1 MATAYL
7 RVSLLM
13 GIPIPHTLV
22 QTSKISVGSLSKIVA
37 ALYITGRDSRLK
49 SVIAHPRC
57 LFKKEGRYQNST
69 GTSRFGRGKPSESRI
84 RCVQKGDTISCFSFY
99 TQIRARKCQPSGVRK
114 GNLPDPFQSLCANG
128 KHLDELHYAQ
138 RRAPLCSMGDGTCTG
153 ARDAWSQSYRSM
165 PCCA

>member
-1 MATAYL
+1 MSATLSISLFSNFLIITNILHNNILYAFLFYLFYHKLTINHRFFDIFSFTPTVKQPLSVSLYRGIQIRARSTLVLPYRHFMTTAYL

-57 LFKKEGRYQNST
+57 LIKKEG
-69 GTSRFGRGKPSESRI
+69 G
-84 RCVQKGDTISCFSFY
+84 
-99 TQIRARKCQPSGVRK
+99 
-114 GNLPDPFQSLCANG
+114 LW
-128 KHLDELHYAQ
+128 HQ
-138 RRAPLCSMGDGTCTG
+138 RRKKRISRGVT
-153 ARDAWSQSYRSM
+153 SSH
-165 PCCA
+165 

>member
-1 MATAYL
+1 MDSIIVSPVVSQFIFFIIFHSHPVFSPSIFCICERVRRHRARSTQVLPYRHFMATAYL

-57 LFKKEGRYQNST
+57 LIKKEG
-69 GTSRFGRGKPSESRI
+69 G
-84 RCVQKGDTISCFSFY
+84 
-99 TQIRARKCQPSGVRK
+99 
-114 GNLPDPFQSLCANG
+114 LW
-128 KHLDELHYAQ
+128 HQ
-138 RRAPLCSMGDGTCTG
+138 RRKKRISRGVT
-153 ARDAWSQSYRSM
+153 SSH
-165 PCCA
+165 

>member
-1 MATAYL
+1 MLRSFLYNSSIISILYTLFFDIFSVPPTVKQPLSVSLYRGIQIRARSTQVLPYRHFMATAYL

-57 LFKKEGRYQNST
+57 LIKKEG
-69 GTSRFGRGKPSESRI
+69 G
-84 RCVQKGDTISCFSFY
+84 
-99 TQIRARKCQPSGVRK
+99 
-114 GNLPDPFQSLCANG
+114 LW
-128 KHLDELHYAQ
+128 HQ
-138 RRAPLCSMGDGTCTG
+138 RRKKRISREVT
-153 ARDAWSQSYRSM
+153 SSH
-165 PCCA
+165 

>member
-1 MATAYL
+1 MRFSFFHSTTSSPLIINFLIFFLFPTVKQPLSVSLYRRVHIRARSTQVLPHRHFMATAYL

-57 LFKKEGRYQNST
+57 LIKKEG
-69 GTSRFGRGKPSESRI
+69 G
-84 RCVQKGDTISCFSFY
+84 
-99 TQIRARKCQPSGVRK
+99 
-114 GNLPDPFQSLCANG
+114 LW
-128 KHLDELHYAQ
+128 HQ
-138 RRAPLCSMGDGTCTG
+138 RRKKRISRGVT
-153 ARDAWSQSYRSM
+153 SSH
-165 PCCA
+165 

>member
-57 LFKKEGRYQNST
+57 LIKKEGGLTNAHFHKNKKREDIKSHHYIISYDPADVTENGLTGERAQAISLDLAKQMFPGYQAIVRAFLILSAIIILYASFFLEITANVVVMSIK
-69 GTSRFGRGKPSESRI
+69 RLLHI
-84 RCVQKGDTISCFSFY
+84 R
-99 TQIRARKCQPSGVRK
+99 
-114 GNLPDPFQSLCANG
+114 
-128 KHLDELHYAQ
+128 
-138 RRAPLCSMGDGTCTG
+138 
-153 ARDAWSQSYRSM
+153 
-165 PCCA
+165 